1 MAIYHL
7 RATMISRSQGRSA
20 TAASAYRV
28 AERIE
33 DRRTGLTFDYATR
46 GGVDHTEIL
55 APDHAPD
62 WVRDRSE
69 LWNRVEESE
78 TRKNSQVAREVRV
91 ALPDELTHAQR
102 VALVRD
108 YAQAQFVDRGMVADI
123 ALHAP
128 GREGDERNHH
138 AHILLTTRELD
149 AEGSVPGGG
158 FTTKNRDWNKVEVL
172 EGWREAWARDSNA
185 ALERAGI
192 EDRVDHRTLVAQRD
206 EALELASAARERGDE
221 GAELHET
228 VRAMSLDRPPLPQL
242 SLGAWQLKE
251 RGIEVAAV
259 RVWHEVKAQ
268 AVEVTRMAQEL
279 TGQVREWLDRAAERV
294 MDRLGSGQSELAL
307 AGGRDGREEE
317 PDRSDR
323 SDLATRLRDAWEA
336 RQGREKEQGVDAPER
351 DAPQSSQD
359 LAARLREAAAGIDP
373 DALAD
378 RAAAL
383 REGREAEGRH
393 TAQEVAKEQERVKE
407 LERQQEIEREAHRD
421 RGHGIE
427 R

>member
-33 DRRTGLTFDYATR
+33 DRRTGLTFDYAAR

-91 ALPDELTHAQR
+91 ALPAELTHAAR
-102 VALVRD
+102 VELVREFVRE
-108 YAQAQFVDRGMVADI
+108 QFVDRGMVADI

-128 GREGDERNHH
+128 GRAGDERNHH
-138 AHILLTTRELD
+138 AHILLTTREIGP
-149 AEGSVPGGG
+149 EG
-158 FTTKNRDWNKVEVL
+158 FTAKNRDWNKVEL
-172 EGWREAWARDSNA
+172 LAGWREAWARDSNA

-192 EDRVDHRTLVAQRD
+192 EDRVDHRTLKAQRD

-228 VRAMSLDRPPLPQL
+228 VRAIELDRPPLPQL
-242 SLGAWQLKE
+242 SPGAWQMKE
-251 RGIEVAAV
+251 RGIEVG
-259 RVWHEVKAQ
+259 RVGAWHEAKARAAEVMEVAREL
-268 AVEVTRMAQEL
+268 AVH
-279 TGQVREWLDRAAERV
+279 VRDWLDRAAERV
-294 MDRLGSGQSELAL
+294 LDRLGSGQSELAL
-307 AGGRDGREEE
+307 AGGRDGREQD

-323 SDLATRLRDAWEA
+323 RELVARFREAWEA
-336 RQGREKEQGVDAPER
+336 RQSQPEVQDTATPER
-351 DAPQSSQD
+351 ERETPQEF
-359 LAARLREAAAGIDP
+359 AARLREAAAGIDP

-383 REGREAEGRH
+383 REGREAEERH
-393 TAQEVAKEQERVKE
+393 QAQEVVRERE
-407 LERQQEIEREAHRD
+407 LTRQQEIEKERDSIAERD
-421 RGHGIE
+421 RGRGHSL
-427 R
+427 

>member
-20 TAASAYRV
+20 TAAIAYRV

-33 DRRTGLTFDYATR
+33 DRRTGLTFDYAAR

-62 WVRDRSE
+62 WVHDRSE

-108 YAQAQFVDRGMVADI
+108 YAQAQFVERGMVADI

-138 AHILLTTRELD
+138 AHILLTTREVD
-149 AEGSVPGGG
+149 ADG

-251 RGIEVAAV
+251 RGVEVAAV
-259 RVWHEVKAQ
+259 RVWHEVKDRA
-268 AVEVTRMAQEL
+268 AEVRQVVQEL
-279 TGQVREWLDRAAERV
+279 TGQVRDWLDRAAERV

-317 PDRSDR
+317 PN
-323 SDLATRLRDAWEA
+323 LATRLRDAWET

-351 DAPQSSQD
+351 EVPQSSQDPQD

-383 REGREAEGRH
+383 REGREAEERH
-393 TAQEVAKEQERVKE
+393 QAQEVAREQERVKE
-407 LERQQEIEREAHRD
+407 LERQQEIEAEKTAERD
-421 RGHGIE
+421 RGMDYGL
-427 R
+427 

>member
-206 EALELASAARERGDE
+206 EALERASAARERGDE

-259 RVWHEVKAQ
+259 RVWHEVKDRA
-268 AVEVTRMAQEL
+268 AEVRQVVQEL
-279 TGQVREWLDRAAERV
+279 TGQVRDWLDRAAERV

-317 PDRSDR
+317 PN
-323 SDLATRLRDAWEA
+323 LATRLRDAWEA
-336 RQGREKEQGVDAPER
+336 RQDREKEQGVDAPER

-383 REGREAEGRH
+383 REGREAEERH
-393 TAQEVAKEQERVKE
+393 QAQEVAREQERVKE

>member
-20 TAASAYRV
+20 TAAIAYRV

-33 DRRTGLTFDYATR
+33 DRRTGLTFDYAAR
-46 GGVDHTEIL
+46 SGVDHTEIL

-102 VALVRD
+102 VALVRE

-138 AHILLTTRELD
+138 AHILLTTREVD
-149 AEGSVPGGG
+149 ADG
-158 FTTKNRDWNKVEVL
+158 FSTMNRDWNKVEVL

-251 RGIEVAAV
+251 RGVEVAAV
-259 RVWHEVKAQ
+259 RVWHEVKDRA
-268 AVEVTRMAQEL
+268 AEVRQVVQEL
-279 TGQVREWLDRAAERV
+279 TGQVRDWLDRAAERV

-317 PDRSDR
+317 PN
-323 SDLATRLRDAWEA
+323 LATRLRDAWEA

-383 REGREAEGRH
+383 REGREAEERH
-393 TAQEVAKEQERVKE
+393 QAQEVAREQERVKE

>member
-1 MAIYHL
+1 
-7 RATMISRSQGRSA
+7 MISRSQGRSA
-20 TAASAYRV
+20 TAAIAYRV

-33 DRRTGLTFDYATR
+33 DRRTGLVFDYAAR

-91 ALPDELTHAQR
+91 ALPDELTHAER
-102 VALVRD
+102 VELVREFVRS
-108 YAQAQFVDRGMVADI
+108 QFVDRGMVADI

-138 AHILLTTRELD
+138 AHILLTTREID

-185 ALERAGI
+185 ALERASI

-251 RGIEVAAV
+251 RGVEVAAV

-279 TGQVREWLDRAAERV
+279 AGQVRDWLDRAAERV
-294 MDRLGSGQSELAL
+294 MDRLEPARFAGPEQSELAR
-307 AGGRDGREEE
+307 AGGRDGREQE
-317 PDRSDR
+317 P
-323 SDLATRLRDAWEA
+323 DLATRLREAWEA
-336 RQGREKEQGVDAPER
+336 RQGREKEQHVDAPER
-351 DAPQSSQD
+351 EASEASQAPQSSQDPRD
-359 LAARLREAAAGIDP
+359 LAARLREAAKGIDP

-383 REGREAEGRH
+383 REGREAEERH
-393 TAQEVAKEQERVKE
+393 IAQEAAREQERVRE

>member
-359 LAARLREAAAGIDP
+359 LAARLREAAEGVDREG
-373 DALAD
+373 LAD

-383 REGREAEGRH
+383 REGREAEERH
-393 TAQEVAKEQERVKE
+393 QAQEVAREQERVKE

>member
-20 TAASAYRV
+20 TAAIAYRV

-33 DRRTGLTFDYATR
+33 DRRTGLTFDYAAR

-102 VALVRD
+102 LELVSEFVRS
-108 YAQAQFVDRGMVADI
+108 QFVDRGMVADI

-138 AHILLTTRELD
+138 AHILLTTREID
-149 AEGSVPGGG
+149 AEG

-192 EDRVDHRTLVAQRD
+192 EDRVDHRTLVAQRY

-221 GAELHET
+221 RAELHET

-251 RGIEVAAV
+251 RGVEVAAV
-259 RVWHEVKAQ
+259 RVWHEVKDRA
-268 AVEVTRMAQEL
+268 AEVRQVVQEL
-279 TGQVREWLDRAAERV
+279 TGQVRDWLDRAAERV

-317 PDRSDR
+317 PN
-323 SDLATRLRDAWEA
+323 LATRLRDAWEA

-378 RAAAL
+378 RATAL
-383 REGREAEGRH
+383 REGREAEERH
-393 TAQEVAKEQERVKE
+393 IAQEAAREQERVRE